1 MAIKKI
7 LIYNLVFAITVFIFS
22 CSNQKS
28 KSSFIGHYT
37 IDNARAIDST
47 VEHLAGWSITLDTKN
62 NFEIISP
69 QNILGGYWD
78 VSKNN
83 YEGYDLHLQSWAMKA
98 SGLIKGDLIYFD
110 KPYKMLDSVFRNVS
124 FIKRGK

>member
-1 MAIKKI
+1 MKNWYQ
-7 LIYNLVFAITVFIFS
+7 LIFVLIFS
-22 CSNQKS
+22 LSCSSQKN
-28 KSSFIGHYT
+28 KSDFIGVYT
-37 IDNARAIDST
+37 IDNAQAIDST

-69 QNILGGYWD
+69 QNILDGYWD

-83 YEGYDLHLQSWAMKA
+83 YEGYDLHLQSGGMKA
-98 SGLIKGDLIYFD
+98 SGLIKGRIIYFD